1 MRVCSIYCWLMALLL
16 RAPQFSQGAT
26 NDYAVFLADEPLA
39 AHFSSRAEM
48 QSAARL
54 AWRGGI

>member
-54 AWRGGI
+54 A